1 MAASEMSD
9 PLNYD
14 SKNLDVLRR
23 DLQDLRGRAREEGL
37 IHSDTQERP
46 AVAAGGGAA
55 RRFAQMRAGGTGGAE
70 PGEKGKQLATRILAM
85 LRRSIDDDSPLVP
98 GTDFTEAGVKRLMD
112 HLTAPP
118 KGRRATAPLI
128 ERLHKFLTIPGQP
141 GGKLIAG
148 ASVERIRM
156 LANLLPQV
164 EKYGWDQVKE
174 QMAKRKENR
183 AKQVEAGAVPAPRP
197 APPAKQPST
206 KQKRRSKRAT
216 A

>member
-1 MAASEMSD
+1 MATSEMSD
-9 PLNYD
+9 PLDYD

-37 IHSDTQERP
+37 IHSDKPDRP

-55 RRFAQMRAGGTGGAE
+55 RRFAQLRQGGTGGAE
-70 PGEKGKQLATRILAM
+70 PGEKGKQLAARILAM

-98 GTDFTEAGVKRLMD
+98 GTDFTEGGVKRLMD

-128 ERLHKFLTIPGQP
+128 ERLHKFLAIPAQP
-141 GGKLIAG
+141 GGKMIAG
-148 ASVERIRM
+148 ASLERIRM
-156 LANLLPQV
+156 LGNLLPQV
-164 EKYGWDQVKE
+164 EKHGWDQVKE
-174 QMAKRKENR
+174 HMAKRKENR
-183 AKQVEAGAVPAPRP
+183 AKQVEANVAPAPRTAP
-197 APPAKQPST
+197 ATKQPAT